1 MTRPRGRR
9 GGDSGNEMTEDRG
22 ALSRVA
28 RVTCARALKTAR
40 RGMSDARHRWA
51 MGRGTLTPRPM
62 ARADPFAP
70 RARYV
75 AVDASFAYAPLP
87 RPCSRLPLRSR
98 RGRAMAAEGR
108 AGDRGVARARRR
120 EVAPA

>member
-1 MTRPRGRR
+1 RSEALALAGWRR
-9 GGDSGNEMTEDRG
+9 GARLGGNSERFRAK
-22 ALSRVA
+22 ALSHAAIRTRCSLA
-28 RVTCARALKTAR
+28 SR
-40 RGMSDARHRWA
+40 RSRQPL
-51 MGRGTLTPRPM
+51 RGPRPM

-70 RARYV
+70 RARYF

-108 AGDRGVARARRR
+108 AGDRGVARACRR